1 MKVQN
6 NDFGGNA
13 VYPLVKVNDTVS
25 KFFFYDNKNV
35 RHHHTYVKMHCDE
48 INTIISGNSSVV
60 VIMKCHLDIDFPF
73 YLENDLTNFTDFK
86 VKGIAKCSEN
96 DTFDQ
101 SKGYKIAKAKAE
113 IKAYRMARR
122 MIHKL
127 QASMYE
133 WCNKLDFSVNDFQNY
148 IAHNNKYL
156 SKLSCTEE
164 KLRPRKFKH

>member
-1 MKVQN
+1 MKIQN

-13 VYPLVKVNDTVS
+13 VYPLVKVNDDI
-25 KFFFYDNKNV
+25 FFYDNKGV
-35 RHHHTYVKMHCDE
+35 RHRHTYVKMQCDE
-48 INTIISGNSSVV
+48 IKTVVMEHSTVV
-60 VIMKCHLDIDFPF
+60 VIMECHLDIDFPF
-73 YLENDLTNFTDFK
+73 YLENDLTRFTNFK

-113 IKAYRMARR
+113 VKAYRMARR

-148 IAHNNKYL
+148 IAHNNEYL
-156 SKLSCTEE
+156 SKLSGTEE
-164 KLRPRKFKH
+164 KPRPRKFKH